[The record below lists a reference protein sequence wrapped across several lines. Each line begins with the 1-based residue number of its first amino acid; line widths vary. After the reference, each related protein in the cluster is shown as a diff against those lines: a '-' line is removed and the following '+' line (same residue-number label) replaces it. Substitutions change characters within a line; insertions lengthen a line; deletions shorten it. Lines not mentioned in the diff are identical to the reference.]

1 MQILSRLPGKS
12 VVRFRCVSKL
22 WSSVTST
29 PRFIKSFTV
38 HSLARPSLLLV
49 EKKEDKRVFCSLPH
63 RQDPDRPYTKVEKY
77 EMMIPKQDPEI
88 VHGRVLSSIRGLICN
103 HDPRREQLRVFTLG
117 DQESW
122 RVTEFPPPPLRYR
135 DSEERIIG
143 GICLNGILY
152 YYIKGYIG
160 TLESFD
166 VRSEKFKKIQMP
178 KGVFGQVEY
187 RWGPVLTS
195 YEGRLAWLCSNGR
208 RWVLTDAEKQEWSEG
223 RYSFSHLSE
232 LPRMDGPYDNSF
244 LRHGGVTDNE
254 EVVYMEQPRRRPF
267 YAFYRDMKKNTT
279 RWVAYE
285 ELTDC
290 ASNCDCFPNHI
301 DNLMPLAD
309 LSFL

>member
-1 MQILSRLPGKS
+1 MTG
-12 VVRFRCVSKL
+12 
-22 WSSVTST
+22 
-29 PRFIKSFTV
+29 
-38 HSLARPSLLLV
+38 
-49 EKKEDKRVFCSLPH
+49 
-63 RQDPDRPYTKVEKY
+63 
-77 EMMIPKQDPEI
+77 
-88 VHGRVLSSIRGLICN
+88 N